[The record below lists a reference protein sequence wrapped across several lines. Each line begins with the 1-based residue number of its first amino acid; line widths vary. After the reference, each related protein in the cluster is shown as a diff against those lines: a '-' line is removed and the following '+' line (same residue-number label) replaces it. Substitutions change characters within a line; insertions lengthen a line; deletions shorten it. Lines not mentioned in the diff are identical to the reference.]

1 MVTSLSL
8 SLRNSTIFPFHNI
21 SFPAHRLMMAK
32 TSPFFENLFYGSMA
46 IHGQEWKVNTCG
58 SISLSFKVV
67 LAHCYHD
74 CFWPKAKRFMNSQNA
89 LHLQLQNKQPVSSAQ
104 FVWTS
109 AQPLLWLSPV
119 TMPSASNITRRLYTY
134 NFRIS
139 NQSPV
144 RSLPGPVHNHY

>member
-46 IHGQEWKVNTCG
+46 IHGQEWKVED
-58 SISLSFKVV
+58 SEIDPQVFKVV

-104 FVWTS
+104 FAWAC
-109 AQPLLWLSPV
+109 AQPLLGLRHV
-119 TMPSASNITRRLYTY
+119 TMPRPAKTAWICY
-134 NFRIS
+134 IS
-139 NQSPV
+139 V
-144 RSLPGPVHNHY
+144 RHFVVCLQ